1 MNRRDFFKA
10 TGVGAAALAVPRWL
24 RAAAGSQPAGPAGQR
39 PNFIVIFCD
48 DLGYGDIGC
57 YGAKD
62 IRTPNIDRMA
72 KEGLRFRSFYVA
84 APVCSASRAALLT
97 GMTPQRAGVSGALR
111 PDAENGLS
119 TRFPT
124 IPSVLKKQGYAT
136 MCVGK
141 WHEGFKPGNQPLDHG
156 FDHYYGIPWS
166 NDMGMAKDMDFAP
179 DAVRREGKSGPPL
192 VRDRLVIEAPVDLDT
207 LTQRYTAESIKFI
220 EANKDRPFLLY
231 LPHTMPHVPLHA
243 SEAFRGKSARGLYG
257 DVVEELDWSAGR
269 ILETLQRL
277 GLDKNTLVV
286 FTSDNGPWL
295 AKGKAGGSAGPLRD
309 GKFSNYEGGIRMP
322 AIFRWPGRIQAGWE
336 TDFPASTMDLL
347 PTLATLAG
355 APVPQGLDGCDISG
369 YLLGGPSAKPPR
381 ECLLVAGIVRQGPWK
396 LRQGK
401 DGPELYN
408 LDGDVGEKNNL
419 ADKMPEKVKE
429 LQAMASDTG
438 KKGAGGARLKKG
450 EPG

>member
-1 MNRRDFFKA
+1 MKRREALKML
-10 TGVGAAALAVPRWL
+10 GVGASALTLPRWMQ
-24 RAAAGSQPAGPAGQR
+24 AAGSQPGGPAGRPR

-48 DLGYGDIGC
+48 DLGYADVGC

-72 KEGLRFRSFYVA
+72 KEGVRFRSFYVA
-84 APVCSASRAALLT
+84 ASVCSPSRAALLT
-97 GMTPQRAGVSGALR
+97 GCYPIRTGVTRVLFPQ
-111 PDAENGLS
+111 DKNGLS
-119 TRFPT
+119 HEKKTVAE
-124 IPSVLKKQGYAT
+124 ILKGRGYAT
-136 MCVGK
+136 ACIGK
-141 WHEGFKPGNQPLDHG
+141 WHLGTSTQAIRGLPQHAEFMPTNRG
-156 FDHYYGIPWS
+156 FDMYFGIPYS
-166 NDMGMAKDMDFAP
+166 NDMKP
-179 DAVRREGKSGPPL
+179 TPL
-192 VRDRLVIEAPVDLDT
+192 VRGTETLEEPVDQDT

-257 DVVEELDWSAGR
+257 DVVEELDWSTGR

-295 AKGKAGGSAGPLRD
+295 AQGKAGGSAGPLRD

-322 AIFRWPGRIQAGWE
+322 AIFWWPGRIQAGWE

-347 PTLATLAG
+347 PTLAALAG
-355 APVPQGLDGCDISG
+355 APVPQGLDGCDIGG

-396 LRQGK
+396 LRASK
-401 DGPELYN
+401 ELYN
-408 LDGDVGEKNNL
+408 LDEDIGEKNNL

-429 LQAMASDTG
+429 LQALAAEAG
-438 KKGAGGARLKKG
+438 NKGAGGARPKKG
-450 EPG
+450 KPE